1 MPSEFF
7 TIGHSTH
14 PIEEFRALLEQHRI
28 ETVADIRRFPGS
40 RKHPQFNQAEFAAAL
55 NAVGVQY
62 HWLQS
67 LGGRRGKAP
76 EVSERNAGL
85 RKDSF
90 RNYADY
96 MQTAEFRVGI
106 SELLAIAQQQRTAT
120 MCSEG
125 LFWRCHRR
133 LVSDYLL
140 AQGYQV
146 WNIMPAGKLEPHKL
160 TAGAVVNA
168 GSVSY
173 PAADADQGRLFD

>member
-1 MPSEFF
+1 MPWEFF

-14 PIEEFRALLEQHRI
+14 PIDEFLALLDAHQIRAI
-28 ETVADIRRFPGS
+28 ADVRRFPGS
-40 RKHPQFNQAEFAAAL
+40 RKHPQFNQTEFAAAL

-62 HWLQS
+62 YWLQS
-67 LGGRRGKAP
+67 LGGRRGK
-76 EVSERNAGL
+76 VTGSSDRNLGL
-85 RKDSF
+85 RNDSF

-96 MQTAEFRVGI
+96 MATADFRAGI
-106 SELLAIAQQQRTAT
+106 AELLALAQQQRTAT

-133 LVSDYLL
+133 LVSDFLL
-140 AQGYQV
+140 AGGHTV
-146 WNIMPAGKLEPHKL
+146 WNIMPDGKLQPHLL

-173 PAADADQGRLFD
+173 PAPNADQGRLFE

>member
-1 MPSEFF
+1 MLLELF

-14 PIEEFRALLEQHRI
+14 PIEKFLALLNEHEIRAI
-28 ETVADIRRFPGS
+28 ADVRRFPGS

-55 NAVGVQY
+55 SAAGIEY
-62 HWLQS
+62 HWLQA
-67 LGGRRGKAP
+67 LGGRRGKTQGA
-76 EVSERNAGL
+76 SDLNRGWRN
-85 RKDSF
+85 DSF

-96 MQTAEFRVGI
+96 MQTPDFRAGI
-106 SELLAIAQQQRTAT
+106 AELLALAEQNRTAT

-140 AQGYQV
+140 AQAHTV
-146 WNIMPAGKLEPHKL
+146 WNIMPDGKLQPHGL
-160 TAGAVVNA
+160 TAGAVINA

-173 PAADADQGRLFD
+173 PAPDADQGRLFE